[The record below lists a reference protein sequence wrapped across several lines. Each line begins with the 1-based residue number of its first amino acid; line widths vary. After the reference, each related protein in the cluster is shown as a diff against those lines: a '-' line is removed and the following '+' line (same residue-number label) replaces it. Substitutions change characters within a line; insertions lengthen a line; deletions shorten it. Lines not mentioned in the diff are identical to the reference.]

1 MKLIIMIWFVEKIK
15 LMVVLG
21 ETGRDKVEIYIRQA
35 AGHYP
40 IWQFDSHNSAG
51 DVRVLIPVV
60 GR

>member
-1 MKLIIMIWFVEKIK
+1 
-15 LMVVLG
+15 MVVLG